1 MHQQAVDK
9 STHLPSSCLPR
20 SMSSATDFPSRMNS
34 RIWTDMD
41 ITWIRFSLWTKCNQT
56 SLLFPHKRKR
66 RDFFC
71 YSQNKGFKKL
81 GWNPYLR
88 CYEGNSF
95 RVVERNS
102 PGKSFLCKHTC
113 CMKGKLVDFSRCQL
127 HFFAIS
133 LFQIA
138 SHHKQTSNLKP
149 FNSCTCNGNK
159 IELCSRTSALLKAFI
174 SMGKEQNVR
183 FRSASTN
190 PKTKIQ
196 KSSHAIHAFMRSW
209 NNNPLSSKI
218 QFSSHSLKVFISL
231 EQAKKIMDSIRTSQ
245 HKQLIFQIFM
255 NLSIHA
261 LAENTLRFQKH
272 PITPLGEKVSFLSRE
287 NVCFMKLLHS
297 TYISQKKNPKQHH
310 VCQKYFLLLWSFF
323 VQTQAKTSK
332 QSSYLNTK
340 HIHDPN
346 STKKHYNMTKL
357 QGPNFQN
364 AIKCQ
369 RKEGR
374 KLKLT
379 AIFSNGLSTR
389 DDEMKK
395 KKKKNVLI
403 LLHTYFSPT
412 TPPKIKTFVKRFA

>member
-1 MHQQAVDK
+1 MQTCIVNYRARILHFFGPGFKKYMIFSACGCIHPEVNAPTSVDK

-41 ITWIRFSLWTKCNQT
+41 ITWIRCSLWTKCNQT

-113 CMKGKLVDFSRCQL
+113 CMKGKLVDFSWCQL

-149 FNSCTCNGNK
+149 FNSCICNGNN
-159 IELCSRTSALLKAFI
+159 IELCSRTSALFKAFI
-174 SMGKEQNVR
+174 SMGKEQNIR

-196 KSSHAIHAFMRSW
+196 KSSHAIHAFMPSW
-209 NNNPLSSKI
+209 NNNPLTSKI
-218 QFSSHSLKVFISL
+218 QSSSRSLKAFISL
-231 EQAKKIMDSIRTSQ
+231 EQAKKIMHSIRTSQ
-245 HKQLIFQIFM
+245 HKQLIFQILT

-287 NVCFMKLLHS
+287 NVCFMKLLHN
-297 TYISQKKNPKQHH
+297 TYISKKKTPN
-310 VCQKYFLLLWSFF
+310 SFMSIKNIF
-323 VQTQAKTSK
+323 SYYEA
-332 QSSYLNTK
+332 SSYKHKQKPQSNQAIFNTK

-346 STKKHYNMTKL
+346 STKNTTTWQSYK
-357 QGPNFQN
+357 
-364 AIKCQ
+364 
-369 RKEGR
+369 
-374 KLKLT
+374 
-379 AIFSNGLSTR
+379 
-389 DDEMKK
+389 D
-395 KKKKNVLI
+395 
-403 LLHTYFSPT
+403 PT
-412 TPPKIKTFVKRFA
+412 SKML

>member
-41 ITWIRFSLWTKCNQT
+41 ITWIRCSLWTKCNQT

-81 GWNPYLR
+81 GWNPYLH

-95 RVVERNS
+95 RVIESNS

-113 CMKGKLVDFSRCQL
+113 CMKGKLVDFSWCQL

-133 LFQIA
+133 LFQTA
-138 SHHKQTSNLKP
+138 SNHKQTSNPKA
-149 FNSCTCNGNK
+149 FNSCICNGNK
-159 IELCSRTSALLKAFI
+159 IELCSRTSPLLKPFI
-174 SMGKEQNVR
+174 SMGKEQNIR
-183 FRSASTN
+183 FRSPSTN

-196 KSSHAIHAFMRSW
+196 KSSHAIHAFMPSW

-218 QFSSHSLKVFISL
+218 QFSSHSLKAFISL
-231 EQAKKIMDSIRTSQ
+231 EQAKKIMDSIRASQ

-272 PITPLGEKVSFLSRE
+272 PITPLGEKVSFLSKE
-287 NVCFMKLLHS
+287 NVCFMKLLRN
-297 TYISQKKNPKQHH
+297 TYISKKNAKQLH
-310 VCQKYFLLLWSFF
+310 VYQKHFLL
-323 VQTQAKTSK
+323 
-332 QSSYLNTK
+332 
-340 HIHDPN
+340 
-346 STKKHYNMTKL
+346 
-357 QGPNFQN
+357 
-364 AIKCQ
+364 
-369 RKEGR
+369 
-374 KLKLT
+374 
-379 AIFSNGLSTR
+379 
-389 DDEMKK
+389 
-395 KKKKNVLI
+395 
-403 LLHTYFSPT
+403 
-412 TPPKIKTFVKRFA
+412 